1 MQKTF
6 IAIFIFVAAII
17 TGTILFSGGEKDS
30 SLNNNGQLTENVSVV
45 GGKQIITI
53 NAKGG
58 YTPRVTNAK
67 ADMPTVIK
75 VDTRGT
81 FDCSS
86 SLVIPTLDYRKNLPP
101 SGETLVDVPAQKAG
115 TSIRGMCSM
124 GMFSF
129 NINFN

>member
-1 MQKTF
+1 MRKTF
-6 IAIFIFVAAII
+6 VAIFIFVAVII
-17 TGTILFSGGEKDS
+17 TGAILFSGGEKNTATTA
-30 SLNNNGQLTENVSVV
+30 NNIKIKD
-45 GGKQIITI
+45 GKQIVTI

-58 YTPRVTNAK
+58 YTPRITNAK

-86 SLVIPTLDYRKNLPP
+86 SLVIPALNYRKNLPP

>member
-1 MQKTF
+1 MKKTF
-6 IAIFIFVAAII
+6 IAIFIFVAAVI
-17 TGTILFSGGEKDS
+17 TGAILFSGGEKDTGPS
-30 SLNNNGQLTENVSVV
+30 ANNIKIKD
-45 GGKQIITI
+45 GKQIITI

-58 YTPRVTNAK
+58 YTPRITNAK

-75 VDTRGT
+75 IDTRGT

-86 SLVIPTLDYRKNLPP
+86 SLVIPALNYRQNLPP
-101 SGETLVDVPAQKAG
+101 SAETLVDVPAQKAG
-115 TSIRGMCSM
+115 TSIRGMCSK

>member
-1 MQKTF
+1 MKKTF
-6 IAIFIFVAAII
+6 IAIFIFVAAVI
-17 TGTILFSGGEKDS
+17 TGAILFSGGEKDTGPS
-30 SLNNNGQLTENVSVV
+30 ANNIKIKD
-45 GGKQIITI
+45 GKQIITI

-58 YTPRVTNAK
+58 YTPRITNAK

-75 VDTRGT
+75 IDTRGT

-86 SLVIPTLDYRKNLPP
+86 SLVIPALNYRKNLPP